1 MMHKCRQES
10 DKFLAFHVFVT
21 FLCTMEFFGDT
32 VLLCHQNKL
41 PRFYLNL
48 NMYIVLFSLQ
58 MLADY
63 IDLGMTKLNPVSNI
77 GCYALHV
84 YIYHVSCNVYIS
96 FKEY

>member
-1 MMHKCRQES
+1 
-10 DKFLAFHVFVT
+10 
-21 FLCTMEFFGDT
+21 
-32 VLLCHQNKL
+32 
-41 PRFYLNL
+41 
-48 NMYIVLFSLQ
+48 MYIVLFSLQ